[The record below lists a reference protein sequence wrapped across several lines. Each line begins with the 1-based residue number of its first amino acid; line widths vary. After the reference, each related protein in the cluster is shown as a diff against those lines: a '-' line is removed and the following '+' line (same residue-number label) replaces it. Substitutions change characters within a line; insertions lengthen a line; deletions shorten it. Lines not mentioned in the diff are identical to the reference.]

1 MNNSF
6 FNLVM
11 IQFREFV
18 REPDV
23 LFWSLVFPL
32 VLSGVLGLAFANQE
46 PLKHR
51 VAVIQN
57 EYASANST
65 LQRLETP
72 PSNTEATGQPV
83 FTFLRLSREAA
94 YQQMKRG
101 IVTVIVEPRDS
112 ARLVYHYDPKNEEAQ
127 LQYWQLEKKLAGTTP
142 TTIAP
147 LHTQGSRYIDFL
159 IPGMLAYGLMNSCIW
174 GIGWNLIELRI
185 KKLMRRMVATP
196 LNRAEFLLA
205 QFAVRLVLS
214 FVEVAVLFL
223 FAYWLF
229 GIRVQGS
236 WVAALSVYLVS
247 IAAFSGIAILVAA
260 RPDKT
265 TVGNGIV
272 SFITL
277 SMLVLSGI
285 FFSYTH
291 FPSWAVG
298 IIQYLPLTLAADT
311 LRGVFNEGL
320 GFADI
325 VGKLSVLLVYGVVCF
340 FAGLRWFKWY

>member
-23 LFWSLVFPL
+23 LFWSLVFPV

-46 PLKHR
+46 PVTHQ
-51 VAVIQN
+51 VAVIDN
-57 EYASANST
+57 AYAATNPTLRQLESSPKAEQAGQPAFTFSRMSQEAAT
-65 LQRLETP
+65 LQL
-72 PSNTEATGQPV
+72 
-83 FTFLRLSREAA
+83 
-94 YQQMKRG
+94 KRG
-101 IVTVIVEPRDS
+101 IVTILVEPHDS
-112 ARLVYHYDPKNEEAQ
+112 AKLVYHFDPKNEQAQ
-127 LQYWQLEKKLAGTTP
+127 LQYWQLEKRLAGATP

-147 LHTQGSRYIDFL
+147 VHTQGNRYIDFL

-174 GIGWNLIELRI
+174 GIGWSLIELRI
-185 KKLMRRMVATP
+185 KKLMRRIVATP

-214 FVEVAVLFL
+214 FIEVSVLFL

-229 GIRVQGS
+229 DIRVQGS
-236 WVAALSVYLVS
+236 WAAALAVFLVS
-247 IAAFSGIAILVAA
+247 IAAFGGMAVLVAA

-265 TVGNGIV
+265 TVGNGLV

-311 LRGVFNEGL
+311 LRSIFNEGL
-320 GFADI
+320 GLVDI
-325 VGKLSVLLVYGVVCF
+325 AGKLAVLLAYGVVCF
-340 FAGLRWFKWY
+340 VVGLRWFKWY